1 MTEAQQRKFI
11 SKVITDLGY
20 DFSRGRLDNTVHPFA
35 TGINHNDVRLTTRW
49 NEEDFS
55 MGIFGVIH
63 EAGTACMNKTLM
75 KNLKERRSTKEHP
88 WESMNRNLY
97 SMRSLS
103 VAIVIFGRNNSP
115 YFQECAEGTFDDVS
129 FETFYNALKF
139 TQASLID
146 RSR

>member
-63 EAGTACMNKTLM
+63 EAGHGMYEQNIDEKFEGTPVHEGASMGI
-75 KNLKERRSTKEHP
+75 H
-88 WESMNRNLY
+88 ESQSLFNEIIIGSNRN
-97 SMRSLS
+97 
-103 VAIVIFGRNNSP
+103 FGRNN
-115 YFQECAEGTFDDVS
+115 T
-129 FETFYNALKF
+129 
-139 TQASLID
+139 LIFKSVQKELSMMFPL
-146 RSR
+146 RLSTMH